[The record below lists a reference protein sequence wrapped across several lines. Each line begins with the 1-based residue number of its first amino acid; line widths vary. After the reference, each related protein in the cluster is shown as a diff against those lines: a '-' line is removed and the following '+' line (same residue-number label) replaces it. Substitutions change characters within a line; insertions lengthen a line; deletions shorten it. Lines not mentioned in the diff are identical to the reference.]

1 MYLFISL
8 FLSFSL
14 YVLLKTRMFFVF
26 KNKTKQKTCFLMWM
40 FLFPNKRSKVKLTWD
55 KEMCVKDGER
65 CISTYPSEIQG
76 EKENLSSYQ
85 EDPGFQTILYILTLS
100 SLSPSLSL
108 SVYISWICL
117 SLLKFTQGQT
127 LLRNYKITANSLEFT
142 SSLWLKKQRG
152 FPLPKIFRVN
162 PVEKVSGQGQ
172 VLNLHPLL
180 GFGVT
185 LYITVH
191 LNYMN

>member
-14 YVLLKTRMFFVF
+14 YVLLKTR
-26 KNKTKQKTCFLMWM
+26 TKQKPCFLMWI

-55 KEMCVKDGER
+55 KEICVKDGER

-162 PVEKVSGQGQ
+162 PVEKVSDQGQ

-185 LYITVH
+185 LYIIVH
-191 LNYMN
+191 LNYIN

>member
-14 YVLLKTRMFFVF
+14 YVLLKQQRFLFLT
-26 KNKTKQKTCFLMWM
+26 TKQNKKHVFLMWI
-40 FLFPNKRSKVKLTWD
+40 FLFPNTRSKVKPTWD

-65 CISTYPSEIQG
+65 YISIYPSEIQG

-142 SSLWLKKQRG
+142 SSLWLKKQRKREA
-152 FPLPKIFRVN
+152 FPFQRFL
-162 PVEKVSGQGQ
+162 E
-172 VLNLHPLL
+172 
-180 GFGVT
+180 
-185 LYITVH
+185 
-191 LNYMN
+191 